1 MNNKIEKILK
11 FIYSFFIMFILIN
24 IFLIPENLALN
35 NVGISGNISSPV
47 ATFAKAII
55 GLAQVLVSGYFVILL
70 TMNGI
75 SYFTAVAAS
84 DKAENK
90 NKIGRTLFFALITF
104 LGMYLFSYAI
114 GL

>member
-11 FIYSFFIMFILIN
+11 FIYSFFIIFILIN
-24 IFLIPENLALN
+24 IFLIPENFALE
-35 NVGISGNISSPV
+35 NVGINGTIPGPI
-47 ATFAKAII
+47 ATIAKIII
-55 GLAQVLVSGYFVILL
+55 GLAQVLASGYFVIAL
-70 TMNGI
+70 TADGI

-90 NKIGRTLFFALITF
+90 NKIARTLFFALIAF
-104 LGMYLFSYAI
+104 VGMYLFSHAI